1 MAALS
6 ALVFSL
12 SWWLGLYLLARDP
25 RKPVLVL
32 AAVGLTSFAVVVALD
47 AVRVVSGLHL
57 LSSIEV
63 YLGVVP
69 GIAWFAVLLELSRP
83 SDTWRSRAG
92 EIALIAAVAALAFF
106 GAAMAG
112 NVDGPVRLGHWVM
125 FAAISLSSLG
135 AMLRA
140 VFGPWQ
146 PRPVVGYVV
155 VATLFFALGNAI
167 LVIPL
172 GLVPSWLALA
182 STGFDV
188 VLLGVAVA
196 MWDAFDEGQ
205 ALRGDMLRSFVA
217 TGVVVVL
224 FGGQA
229 LIGMAVTGERT
240 ALTVL
245 LFTSIAIAV
254 SINVLADPLAGILD
268 RLAFSRSPGLRAD
281 RATLRRAESALPL
294 RSASPLA
301 NIDDEAFARLTRRAL
316 GHYGDLSKLV
326 ASPLTALPTIDER
339 LAARGAPDQ
348 PLERANELKALLA
361 DRIARLK
368 PRDGGDFGTTEQWRH
383 YNALYF
389 PYVVGVRAYAQNAT
403 AAGPRSGRAPGLAV
417 VGHRGAAA
425 VAAQLAER
433 RRPADRGGSARQPGR
448 RAKTDKTSLV
458 SAAVGSSWQRL
469 ASIWQWL
476 LRSISVMTAHHHP
489 ARPGAPF
496 QCRRRCGSGQF
507 AVALCAT
514 CRRHLVRGARSS
526 SSPWPPTHCRGCPV
540 CPPRPNGSRARR
552 SSATAWRST
561 PPRVYRMSGASVSA
575 CSSATSRSPSSSP
588 SS

>member
-32 AAVGLTSFAVVVALD
+32 AAIGLTSFATVVALD
-47 AVRVVSGLHL
+47 AVRTQSGSVV

-63 YLGVVP
+63 YLVTVP

-83 SDTWRSRAG
+83 RDTWRSRAS
-92 EIALIAAVAALAFF
+92 ELVAVAAVAAGAFI

-125 FAAISLSSLG
+125 FAVISLSSLG

-146 PRPVVGYVV
+146 PRPVVPYII

-167 LVIPL
+167 IVIPL

-182 STGFDV
+182 STGCDV

-205 ALRGDMLRSFVA
+205 ALRAAMLRSFVA
-217 TGVVVVL
+217 TGVVVML

-229 LIGMAVTGERT
+229 LIGLAVTGPQT

-245 LFTSIAIAV
+245 LFTSLAIAISV
-254 SINVLADPLAGILD
+254 NVLADPLAGLLD
-268 RLAFSRSPGLRAD
+268 RLAFSRSPSLRAD
-281 RATLRRAESALPL
+281 RAALRSAGAALPL
-294 RSASPLA
+294 RSANPL
-301 NIDDEAFARLTRRAL
+301 DHVDEDTFARLTRRAL

-326 ASPLTALPTIDER
+326 ASPLTALPAIDER

-348 PLERANELKALLA
+348 PLERATELKALLA

-383 YNALYF
+383 YNSLYF

-403 AAGPRSGRAPGLAV
+403 AAGLDPVARQAWQWFVTEVPQRSL
-417 VGHRGAAA
+417 HNWQNAAA
-425 VAAQLAER
+425 RLIAADLRGNLVAAQ
-433 RRPADRGGSARQPGR
+433 D
-448 RAKTDKTSLV
+448 
-458 SAAVGSSWQRL
+458 
-469 ASIWQWL
+469 
-476 LRSISVMTAHHHP
+476 
-489 ARPGAPF
+489 
-496 QCRRRCGSGQF
+496 
-507 AVALCAT
+507 
-514 CRRHLVRGARSS
+514 
-526 SSPWPPTHCRGCPV
+526 
-540 CPPRPNGSRARR
+540 
-552 SSATAWRST
+552 
-561 PPRVYRMSGASVSA
+561 
-575 CSSATSRSPSSSP
+575 
-588 SS
+588 